1 MSIIIVDSG
10 STKADWVWTDGLESK
25 VFTTQGIN
33 PTTGSGLEQK
43 LPENLVELI
52 YKSTDVFF
60 LCSRRNRVSSHPQ
73 HAKNVWENGT
83 GTGTKDSNRK

>member
-52 YKSTDVFF
+52 YKIGPDINTDNFTRCVF
-60 LCSRRNRVSSHPQ
+60 S
-73 HAKNVWENGT
+73 
-83 GTGTKDSNRK
+83 